1 MICLTL
7 FFQVTQPGT
16 EIPMEAAINEYN
28 IFHAHPAAIKSK
40 EEVKGIIRKVLEKN
54 IRQ

>member
-1 MICLTL
+1 
-7 FFQVTQPGT
+7 
-16 EIPMEAAINEYN
+16 MEAAIDEYN
-28 IFHAHPAAIKSK
+28 IFHAHPAVIKNK